1 MDSATVS
8 MPAEVFVG
16 AARVT
21 AVYAILFA
29 ALLLWQGIS
38 KLRLAAACQA
48 KKQPFDRWAIMHSTD
63 SSSCTYQS
71 IDVSKTSVTFAT
83 ALARHGK
90 KVGRTG
96 WAKLAHATAAAGTA
110 AGPKDP
116 ILQKICKPNLLYS
129 PSSRIPLLQL
139 PSRVAEHA
147 QLGLGPTVVAA
158 AFHDLQHLEP
168 DKSCTPGI
176 RLCCFRYNDKRMLP
190 YDRTIGN
197 FMEWAVP
204 FLCLF
209 WIRCGYSH
217 LTWCGC
223 VDLQPS
229 CVV

>member
-90 KVGRTG
+90 
-96 WAKLAHATAAAGTA
+96 
-110 AGPKDP
+110 
-116 ILQKICKPNLLYS
+116 
-129 PSSRIPLLQL
+129 
-139 PSRVAEHA
+139 
-147 QLGLGPTVVAA
+147 
-158 AFHDLQHLEP
+158 
-168 DKSCTPGI
+168 
-176 RLCCFRYNDKRMLP
+176 
-190 YDRTIGN
+190 
-197 FMEWAVP
+197 
-204 FLCLF
+204 
-209 WIRCGYSH
+209 
-217 LTWCGC
+217 
-223 VDLQPS
+223 
-229 CVV
+229 